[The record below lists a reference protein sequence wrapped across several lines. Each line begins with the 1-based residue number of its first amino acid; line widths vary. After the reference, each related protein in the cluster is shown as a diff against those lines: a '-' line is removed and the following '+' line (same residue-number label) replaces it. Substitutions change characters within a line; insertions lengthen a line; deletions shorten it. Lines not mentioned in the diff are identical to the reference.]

1 MHLQVDFRALFYR
14 YNLHFHHPHLHHD
27 NDDRIRTTGEQCDS
41 NSGDRDVVARAT
53 PLDCAR
59 SLHPTVHLHSTV
71 HLHCARAPPF
81 HYVTPLHRARAP
93 PLCMCTGHCAQTTVH
108 RPLLCTGHCTQ
119 ITTVQGAQTTTVHRP
134 RCTPQLS
141 VRATLYTS
149 TVRTIPIL
157 GFDIFHSALSKKGP
171 EEKVETGNRTLEL
184 QRQHKY
190 AASTI
195 ST

>member
-1 MHLQVDFRALFYR
+1 MHHQVDFRALFCR

-81 HYVTPLHRARAP
+81 HYITPLHRARAP
-93 PLCMCTGHCAQTTVH
+93 PLCMCTGHCTQTTVH
-108 RPLLCTGHCTQ
+108 RSPLCRLR
-119 ITTVQGAQTTTVHRP
+119 ATVHRP
-134 RCTPQLS
+134 RCTPQIS
-141 VRATLYTS
+141 ARATLYTS

-190 AASTI
+190 AASMI

>member
-81 HYVTPLHRARAP
+81 HYITPLHRARAP
-93 PLCMCTGHCAQTTVH
+93 PLYRAPPPHCAPPQPSARATPLCTCTGHCAQTTVH

-119 ITTVQGAQTTTVHRP
+119 ITTVQAAGHCAQTTVHSTALCMGHTV
-134 RCTPQLS
+134 
-141 VRATLYTS
+141 Y
-149 TVRTIPIL
+149 
-157 GFDIFHSALSKKGP
+157 FHSAHDS
-171 EEKVETGNRTLEL
+171 
-184 QRQHKY
+184 Y
-190 AASTI
+190 SWI
-195 ST
+195 

>member
-1 MHLQVDFRALFYR
+1 MTM
-14 YNLHFHHPHLHHD
+14 
-27 NDDRIRTTGEQCDS
+27 TTGSEPQVS
-41 NSGDRDVVARAT
+41 SVTVIVEIVTSWPVQLHSTVHVHST
-53 PLDCAR
+53 PLCTYTLPCT
-59 SLHPTVHLHSTV
+59 STVHVHLHPTVHLHSPLHGPLHSVHARATV
-71 HLHCARAPPF
+71 HRLLCTDHYCARA
-81 HYVTPLHRARAP
+81 
-93 PLCMCTGHCAQTTVH
+93 TVH
-108 RPLLCTGHCTQ
+108 RSPLCRLR
-119 ITTVQGAQTTTVHRP
+119 ATVHRP

-141 VRATLYTS
+141 AWATLYTS